1 VQAGNYLCLFAL
13 KGSFLQGKCGKMN
26 EPFLLDTLR
35 DKLNSSKKTALNQ
48 GFEEVRNE

>member
-1 VQAGNYLCLFAL
+1 
-13 KGSFLQGKCGKMN
+13 MN

-35 DKLNSSKKTALNQ
+35 DKLNSSKKTAKKTALNQ